1 MTCKKVDRMYKSTI
15 KSKQI
20 INNKTG
26 DVKLEEF
33 DVNVD
38 GYKNR
43 KKLREAKE
51 SYNSDKKIK
60 TEYKRDEWPKGIW
73 YYLFGEYYNRLR
85 NRKNKS

>member
-1 MTCKKVDRMYKSTI
+1 MYKSTI

-33 DVNVD
+33 DVNVN
-38 GYKNR
+38 GYKNS

-60 TEYKRDEWPKGIW
+60 TEYNRDWPRGIW
-73 YYLFGEYYNRLR
+73 YYLFGEYYNMLKDFKKL
-85 NRKNKS
+85 KNKVKNKN